1 LRNGRLEEWRERA
14 NGPRDAGDPSAWI
27 CDQWG
32 LARMFLRLV
41 GYLLECYK
49 RSYRYFPPLLV
60 FLIGLMLLYA
70 VKPNP
75 VMESCAASSVLVYFV
90 IAWIGAGFHGAV
102 GDAQEH
108 IAAVHAGSVRAYLSG
123 KAMAVF
129 ACGLLLGVA
138 ALVYPVAAGS
148 YDAPARAGEWL
159 TALLA
164 HTELSVL
171 GGTLGLMFS
180 RPVVQKGPHATAAL
194 LLVLILSIVRNG
206 VLAEIGEGF
215 AALVDRLM
223 DPGAAPGMQGAAA
236 WVWPVMYGGVL
247 CWLYMRLAERK
258 M

>member
-1 LRNGRLEEWRERA
+1 
-14 NGPRDAGDPSAWI
+14 
-27 CDQWG
+27 
-32 LARMFLRLV
+32 MFLRLAW
-41 GYLLECYK
+41 YLLECYM

-75 VMESCAASSVLVYFV
+75 VMESYAASSVLVYFV
-90 IAWIGAGFHGAV
+90 TAWIGAGFQGAV

-108 IAAVHAGSVRAYLSG
+108 IAAVHAGSVRTYLAG
-123 KAMAVF
+123 KALAVF
-129 ACGLLLGVA
+129 ACGLLLGIA

-148 YDAPARAGEWL
+148 FDAPVRAGEWVI
-159 TALLA
+159 ALLA

-171 GGTLGLMFS
+171 GGTLGLMLS
-180 RPVVQKGPHATAAL
+180 HPVVQKGTHATTAL

-215 AALVDRLM
+215 APLFVLLPPAAPLVDRLM
-223 DPGAAPGMQGAAA
+223 DPGAAPGMRSAAVWA
-236 WVWPVMYGGVL
+236 WPVVYGGAL
-247 CWLYMRLAERK
+247 NWLYVRLAERK